1 MNPKP
6 LFLTLLFGFVPFLL
20 MYHLL
25 CSPRKR
31 DINLPS
37 TFFTLRQLLSR
48 DWFAGA
54 VLFFCGSLSLVYF
67 SMAIFSNEEISFI
80 DKGMGCAEQS
90 RLCPEVIQSFFEF
103 SASNKSWAGPIVL
116 LIPFV
121 LLFVPP
127 VRFLPSTYR
136 DALISSFGLYT
147 IIDRRALD
155 TAAEYLAR
163 HGGDFNSAD
172 TALASMYKAAPIPE
186 EYAEHKNVFRLA
198 YQLIWCQ

>member
-1 MNPKP
+1 MDYKGNESKAAFSYA
-6 LFLTLLFGFVPFLL
+6 LVR
-20 MYHLL
+20 L
-25 CSPRKR
+25 CSVFADVSLVMQPTKS

-103 SASNKSWAGPIVL
+103 SASNKSWGGPIVL

-121 LLFVPP
+121 LLFVPQYASCH
-127 VRFLPSTYR
+127 L
-136 DALISSFGLYT
+136 LIET
-147 IIDRRALD
+147 
-155 TAAEYLAR
+155 
-163 HGGDFNSAD
+163 H
-172 TALASMYKAAPIPE
+172 
-186 EYAEHKNVFRLA
+186 
-198 YQLIWCQ
+198 